1 MSRTASGSVAWRG
14 NPARWWARVTTHDEQ
29 GNVRRPWVDL
39 ERPDLRNTPEDKKIA
54 RRLASKRAKL
64 ASKKTYVGPER
75 ATAPKVTVADLEDKW
90 FALLDG
96 SADMKPATRAAHKSC
111 WRANIKPK
119 LGARSVADLTV
130 PALRAWLR
138 ELRAEVSTSTVRNN
152 AASLTRF
159 FADVKAEH
167 WAPITVNPMRDEDV
181 RSEIPAMASPEPDAI
196 EHWTRDA
203 FEKLVAVPS
212 LPDVWFG
219 LYLVAV
225 TTGMRDG
232 ELHGL
237 QFKHVQS
244 DASVP
249 HLRIRQQLGMAREG
263 DPPTLGAPKTKYGK
277 RDLPMHPSAAAWLA
291 WWKTDGWKAYVGR
304 GPEADDFVFPQGAGE
319 SPGEPWRPNSS
330 KKLREHLDAADLPKD
345 FVSPDGERSP
355 FTWHAIRHTF
365 ATWLGHNGVD
375 GELVDRLLGQSPRS
389 VRGRHYQA
397 PSLAPLAAAVAT
409 LELTLPK
416 RAGVAYIAAPS
427 PPESSRQLSQAAVDA
442 GVTDEEEEYNQSVRH
457 PSSGVEQRFRKP

>member
-1 MSRTASGSVAWRG
+1 MVGSR
-14 NPARWWARVTTHDEQ
+14 HDE
-29 GNVRRPWVDL
+29 GRAREGAPTVGGLGAPRL
-39 ERPDLRNTPEDKKIA
+39 EEHA
-54 RRLASKRAKL
+54 RGQEERKRLAFKRAKL
-64 ASKKTYVGPER
+64 ASKKKFVGPQQ
-75 ATAPKVTVADLEDKW
+75 ATAPKVTLVDLEEKW
-90 FALLDG
+90 FTLLDG
-96 SADMKPATRAAHKSC
+96 AADMKPATRAAHKSN

-119 LGARSVADLTV
+119 LGDRNVAALSV

-159 FADVKAEH
+159 FADVKAER
-167 WAPITVNPMRDEDV
+167 WAPIVVTPMRDEDV
-181 RSEIPAMASPEPDAI
+181 RSEIPAMTSPEPDAI
-196 EHWTRDA
+196 EHWTREA
-203 FEKLVAVPS
+203 FERLIAVRS
-212 LPDVWFG
+212 MPDVWFG
-219 LYLVAV
+219 LYLVAA
-225 TTGMRDG
+225 TAGLRDG

-237 QFKHVQS
+237 QFKHVRS
-244 DASVP
+244 ETSGP

-263 DPPTLGAPKTKYGK
+263 EPPTLGAPKTKYGK
-277 RDLPMHPSAAAWLA
+277 RDIPMHSFAAIWLA
-291 WWKTDGWKAYVGR
+291 WWKEEGWKAYVGR
-304 GPEADDFVFPQGAGE
+304 TPEADDYVFPQGAGE

-330 KKLREHLDAADLPKD
+330 KKLRDHLEAAELPKE

-397 PSLAPLAAAVAT
+397 PSLVPLAAAVAT
-409 LELTLPK
+409 IDLALPE
-416 RAGVAYIAAPS
+416 RSGVIHDASPS
-427 PPESSRQLSQAAVDA
+427 PPESSRQLSRAALAA
-442 GVTDEEEEYNQSVRH
+442 GVLEEEEEQLQAVRH